1 MKKKTH
7 RKKHLI
13 LKMSESILTSDASTI
28 ASEGSSRGNFRLG
41 SIRNDSR
48 NKMIRTQRQDLST
61 ERQWEKLPTH

>member
-1 MKKKTH
+1 
-7 RKKHLI
+7 
-13 LKMSESILTSDASTI
+13 MSESILTSDVSTI